1 MLAVHQKDKKLLNMK
16 WALIDPDWDD
26 YEIGSSFVIEEPF
39 QKEIKKYYQHDDS
52 RVFWEV
58 KEKGK
63 K

>member
-1 MLAVHQKDKKLLNMK
+1 MK

-39 QKEIKKYYQHDDS
+39 QKEIKKYSHHDDS

>member
-1 MLAVHQKDKKLLNMK
+1 MSI
-16 WALIDPDWDD
+16 IDPDWDD

-39 QKEIKKYYQHDDS
+39 QKEIKKYSHHDDS